1 MSAKIVPSVTLE
13 HCPRCAGF
21 LVQDVL
27 FDGQGWSNFSVQVQR
42 CLMCQRIFEG
52 EREYGLRKD
61 IASTKDAATK
71 KALNEQLN
79 AAIER
84 QIQLDNER
92 TSLITAQNEAT
103 RQAALNAPKN
113 EKVLS

>member
-1 MSAKIVPSVTLE
+1 MSTKIVPSVTLK

-52 EREYGLRKD
+52 EREYGREVGTLED
-61 IASTKDAATK
+61 IQYRPVAVVDGM
-71 KALNEQLN
+71 
-79 AAIER
+79 
-84 QIQLDNER
+84 IQVE
-92 TSLITAQNEAT
+92 ITASEYS
-103 RQAALNAPKN
+103 
-113 EKVLS
+113 EMME